1 MFIDNDGGV
10 EVQDSKS
17 SGKSKPRTNRSLR
30 KGSPEKFSNLLVTFT
45 HLNHSNQKITMAKKR
60 KASSAGASRDD
71 VADDSNKRT
80 KMRIKTYEDVAGS
93 DDEFHINRDKIMLDD
108 GPEAKRRRRVQEEG
122 KTGHTRALNEPDSDQ
137 TYRGIL
143 ATVRRRS
150 SRILEPLGSRR

>member
-1 MFIDNDGGV
+1 
-10 EVQDSKS
+10 
-17 SGKSKPRTNRSLR
+17 
-30 KGSPEKFSNLLVTFT
+30 
-45 HLNHSNQKITMAKKR
+45 MAKKR

-122 KTGHTRALNEPDSDQ
+122 KTVYTCAIGESDINTRN
-137 TYRGIL
+137 RGIL
-143 ATVRRRS
+143 ATVR
-150 SRILEPLGSRR
+150 

>member
-1 MFIDNDGGV
+1 
-10 EVQDSKS
+10 
-17 SGKSKPRTNRSLR
+17 
-30 KGSPEKFSNLLVTFT
+30 
-45 HLNHSNQKITMAKKR
+45 MAKKR

-122 KTGHTRALNEPDSDQ
+122 KTGHTRALNEPDSN
-137 TYRGIL
+137 TR
-143 ATVRRRS
+143 
-150 SRILEPLGSRR
+150 